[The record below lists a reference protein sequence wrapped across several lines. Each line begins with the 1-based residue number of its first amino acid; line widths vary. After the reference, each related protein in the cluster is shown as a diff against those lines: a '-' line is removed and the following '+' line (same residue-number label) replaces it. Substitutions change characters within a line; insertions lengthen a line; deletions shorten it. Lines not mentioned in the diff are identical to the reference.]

1 MKKILLL
8 ATTAL
13 LIASCS
19 STSKKQDIA
28 DDNIG
33 TINVDYNPHSFLVTD
48 SLLPERIDLKMDI
61 SDMTMMELRILRH
74 YPYALRGVWFM
85 EDDINQ
91 FFTNKTKWYY
101 KRCCDYLEHNNY
113 NALVNFDKAG
123 ISEEEKDFV
132 RRIDAR
138 IAELKKHQISD
149 VDGLKLANPAMTVNM
164 FQMEDVNKPFLSH
177 LAHHNFC
184 ILSTKNE
191 QLFNIYEQNEYC
203 GMPNYITTDVFLQA
217 YHMYFSYVLK
227 SLEKNS
233 FIPRIRA
240 LNEAMYRKAMDV
252 ANSTGDAEVKDLAEF
267 NAAYFAV
274 ANRLLTDERLD
285 IPEAYASK
293 AEQEIANI
301 LNQKSAMS
309 AMMQKNI
316 KFPYDLFKP
325 RGHYTRNEVSKH
337 YFRSMMWLQ
346 TFSFCSEQKES
357 VKQAAM
363 MAYLLNH
370 IDRNVAKE
378 GLGVYKTL
386 DFLMGEPDNVAVID
400 VADYLASKKI
410 ASPDKVTDAATL
422 KDINARLST
431 LFKTRNRITSKI
443 AEDGCENKVNFM
455 PQRYTPDSY
464 ILSRMFDEKANSDLP
479 FPRGLH
485 VFSAFGIDAA
495 DKINDEYYQDD
506 EKWKGYTNE
515 MTKMKAKMATFA
527 DWDKSM
533 YNKWMECLVQLQK
546 TNKDYPDYMKTTSW
560 ERKNLNAGLASWAEL
575 KHDAI
580 LYAEQPIC
588 AECGGGGEFP
598 EPIRVGYIEPNLDF
612 WQKMKEMLNLTS
624 TLLTKNRLMS
634 EELKSRTST
643 LADYMD
649 FCIEVTKKELARKTL
664 SEAEYNTIKCMG
676 SSLEWFTLSV
686 IDPDSN
692 LGSWDEVKGADRS
705 VALVADVFTRSVL
718 GCNKNGILS
727 EATGNADIIYV
738 NVVINGKI
746 FLTRGATFS
755 YYEFVNPLSKRYT
768 DEEWQQRLE
777 RDDVPARPVWMQPL
791 ILNQKVKENEETF
804 YSSGC

>member
-48 SLLPERIDLKMDI
+48 SLLPDKIDLDMDI

-85 EDDINQ
+85 EDDISQ
-91 FFTNKTKWYY
+91 FFCNKTSWYHD
-101 KRCCDYLEHNNY
+101 RCYDYLEHNNY
-113 NALVNFDKAG
+113 EALVNFDKAG
-123 ISEEEKDFV
+123 ISEEEKAFI

-138 IAELKKHQISD
+138 IAELKKHQMTD

-164 FQMEDVNKPFLSH
+164 FQIEEVSKPFLNN

-184 ILSTKNE
+184 IIPTKNE
-191 QLFNIYEQNEYC
+191 QLFNIYEQNEYS

-233 FIPRIRA
+233 FIPRIKA
-240 LNEAMYRKAMDV
+240 LNEAMYHKAMGI
-252 ANSTGDAEVKDLAEF
+252 ANSTGNAEVKDLAEF

-274 ANRLLTDERLD
+274 ANRLLTGERLD

-316 KFPYDLFKP
+316 NFPYDLFKP
-325 RGHYTRNEVSKH
+325 RGHYTRNEISKH

-400 VADYLASKKI
+400 VADYLASKNI
-410 ASPDKVTDAATL
+410 SSPDKVTDAATL
-422 KDINARLST
+422 KDINARLSS

-443 AEDGCENKVNFM
+443 AEEGCENKVNFM
-455 PQRYTPDSY
+455 PQRYTPDGY
-464 ILSRMFDEKANSDLP
+464 VLSRMFDEKANSDLP

-546 TNKDYPDYMKTTSW
+546 PNKDYPDYMKTTSW
-560 ERKNLNAGLASWAEL
+560 MRKNLNTGLASWAEL

-598 EPIRVGYIEPNLDF
+598 DPIRVGYIEPNLDF
-612 WQKMKEMLNLTS
+612 WLKMKEMLSLTS
-624 TLLTKNRLMS
+624 SLLTKNGLMS
-634 EELKSRTST
+634 EDLKSRTSS
-643 LADYMD
+643 LDDYMD
-649 FCIEVTKKELARKTL
+649 FCIEITKKELAGKTL
-664 SEAEYNTIKCMG
+664 SEGEYNTIKCMG

-705 VALVADVFTRSVL
+705 VALVADVFTRNVL
-718 GCNKNGILS
+718 GCNKRGILS

-746 FLTRGATFS
+746 YLTRGATFS
-755 YYEFVNPLSKRYT
+755 YYEFVNPLNKRYT

-777 RDDVPARPVWMQPL
+777 KDDTPARPVWMQPL
-791 ILNQKVKENEETF
+791 IINKKIKENEETF